1 MNASLIINFFTALI
15 TFVMGILILTG
26 IIFPGSRDSSIQVFG
41 IVLLI
46 YGVYRF
52 VNLFSKV
59 KQIRMQER
67 QEILNKEREKLF
79 RKNE

>member
-1 MNASLIINFFTALI
+1 MNASIIINFFTALI
-15 TFVMGILILTG
+15 TFATGVLILTG
-26 IIFPGSRDSSIQVFG
+26 ILFPGSKDSTIQVFG

-46 YGVYRF
+46 YGLYRF
-52 VNLFSKV
+52 VNLYSKF
-59 KQIRMQER
+59 KQIKMLER